1 VSAPLVPPVPAS
13 VDLPLDDYGRAL
25 ISYSGTGTVTW
36 DDGSSNALTFNAAQ
50 FPDGRI
56 VVLGHYVNDNAFRWF
71 GGGDQSEP
79 TGFTGVTSEG
89 WTLTSEGNAR
99 TTNYLPKM
107 TIEGSYAALRLN
119 QLECSRLTTLAVTD
133 HRFGLV
139 NFDFDGTVGVTLAR
153 PGGTHHTRG
162 LPIR

>member
-1 VSAPLVPPVPAS
+1 MRIVATGENSAYGSFHGAS
-13 VDLPLDDYGRAL
+13 VELPLDDYGRAL
-25 ISYSGTGTVTW
+25 ISYSGTGTVTR

-56 VVLGHYVNDNAFRWF
+56 VVLGHYANDNAFRWF

-79 TGFTGVTSEG
+79 TGFAGVTPEG
-89 WTLTSEGNAR
+89 GTLTSTGNAR

-107 TIEGSYAALRLN
+107 TIEGSDAALRLN
-119 QLECSRLTTLAVTD
+119 QLECSRLTTLAVTG

-139 NFDFDGTVGVTLAR
+139 NRSAR
-153 PGGTHHTRG
+153 HLRP
-162 LPIR
+162 PK

>member
-1 VSAPLVPPVPAS
+1 MSEPLVHPQAS
-13 VDLPLDDYGRAL
+13 VELPLDDYGRAL

-56 VVLGHYVNDNAFRWF
+56 VVLGHYANDNAFRWF

-99 TTNYLPKM
+99 STNYLPKT

-119 QLECSRLTTLAVTD
+119 QLECSRVTTLAVTD

-139 NFDFDGTVGVTLAR
+139 NFDFDGTVGVTIAR
-153 PGGTHHTRG
+153 PGGTTTRAVC
-162 LPIR
+162 P